1 MWVMMVQFQK
11 GRAASRMSAEEE
23 LVVVVV
29 VVVTIVLVVLVV
41 PAVQITHASG
51 HPNTVEQAGTLA
63 AA

>member
-23 LVVVVV
+23 LVVV

>member
-1 MWVMMVQFQK
+1 VWVMMVQFQK

-23 LVVVVV
+23 LVVVV